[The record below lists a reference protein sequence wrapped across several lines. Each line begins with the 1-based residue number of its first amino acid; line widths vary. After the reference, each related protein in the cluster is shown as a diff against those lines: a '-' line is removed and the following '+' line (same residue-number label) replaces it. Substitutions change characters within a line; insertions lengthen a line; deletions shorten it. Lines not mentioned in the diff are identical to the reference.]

1 MINIDHLQ
9 LLFDADRQSDEAVFA
24 LLFSRYS
31 AREAALRRSEAEDA
45 VQAAADRSLEQRGS
59 W

>member
-1 MINIDHLQ
+1 MISIDNLQ
-9 LLFDADRQSDEAVFA
+9 LLFDADRQCDEAVFA
-24 LLFSRYS
+24 VLFRRYS
-31 AREAALRRSEAEDA
+31 TREAAVRRSEAEDA